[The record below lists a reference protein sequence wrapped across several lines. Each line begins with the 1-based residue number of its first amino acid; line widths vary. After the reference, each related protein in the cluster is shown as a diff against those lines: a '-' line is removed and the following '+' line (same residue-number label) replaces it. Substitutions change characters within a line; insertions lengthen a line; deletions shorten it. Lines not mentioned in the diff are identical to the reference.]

1 MVVFNFLSRF
11 AKWNMTSISLQN
23 YITMFFGEENPF
35 MMGMDRDYEVDGIK
49 GFILTGKNGR
59 SLQPSAANNVLYN
72 TPFSELCTQ

>member
-59 SLQPSAANNVLYN
+59 PLQPSAANNVLYN
-72 TPFSELCTQ
+72 TPFSELCTH